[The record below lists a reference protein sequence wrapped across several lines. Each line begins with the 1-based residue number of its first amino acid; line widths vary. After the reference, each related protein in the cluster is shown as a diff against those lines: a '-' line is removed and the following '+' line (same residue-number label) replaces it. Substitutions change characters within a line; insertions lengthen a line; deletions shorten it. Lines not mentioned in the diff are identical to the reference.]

1 MSGGFDFGGLA
12 GVTPVTTDFGLSR
25 GEPVDRLYIEQFLSR
40 HRKDISGHV
49 VEVSENDYTK
59 QFGEGREIKSS
70 VLDIR
75 TDNPRATIIAD
86 LTNAPQ
92 IPDDTFDCVILT
104 QVLELIFDIDAALRT
119 VARTLRPGGVALI
132 TVPGISQINAQADE
146 YRAWSWSFYPE
157 TLRRLLIRHFD
168 PQDLIVESF
177 GNVKTTI
184 SFLAGLA
191 QEDLAAEDFQHQ
203 DPHYPLIVAA
213 RAVKPGR

>member
-1 MSGGFDFGGLA
+1 LSGGFDFGGLA
-12 GVTPVTTDFGLSR
+12 GVTPITTDWGFPR
-25 GEPVDRLYIEQFLSR
+25 GTPVDRMYIEQFLLR

-49 VEVSENDYTK
+49 VEVSDNDYTM
-59 QFGEGREIKSS
+59 QFGEGPEIKSS

-92 IPDDTFDCVILT
+92 IPDGTFDCVILT
-104 QVLELIFDIDAALRT
+104 QVLIFIFDVEAALKT
-119 VARTLRPGGVALI
+119 VVRTLRPGGVALI
-132 TVPGISQINAQADE
+132 TVPGISQMSAKADE
-146 YRAWSWSFYPE
+146 YQTWSWSFYPE

-168 PQDLIVESF
+168 PRNLIVESF

-203 DPHYPLIVAA
+203 DPRYPLIVAA
-213 RAVKPGR
+213 RAVRSDH